1 MHHVPRTNIPEL
13 GILLTQYQCDET
25 AQNLPLDSELEG
37 VPRSQH
43 QPTKGRVHSRGGQ
56 MAPTSADKTPAAGVL
71 TRAAHLSVHRGEN
84 SGAASVHR
92 VTLTQV
98 AQPRTLP

>member
-1 MHHVPRTNIPEL
+1 
-13 GILLTQYQCDET
+13 
-25 AQNLPLDSELEG
+25 
-37 VPRSQH
+37 
-43 QPTKGRVHSRGGQ
+43 